1 MINYFINNEN
11 MKINILLPY
20 KEKFDENKAS
30 SVSITVRNNLYHS
43 KYLNQIKVFG
53 QNVDNPLF
61 KDNFVGFKY
70 SILSLK
76 SKNKYL
82 ANEMLKIIT
91 KDSDK
96 NQLIE
101 IHNRP
106 YLLQEITRGNKFPVS
121 LFFHNDPQ
129 KMKGSKSIRER
140 KYILSK
146 CAAIFC
152 VSDFI
157 KKKFL
162 EGVNESFQKVHV
174 LYNGVE
180 KKHKKFP
187 IKKKEILFVGRLVI
201 EKGVHFYVDAIKDI
215 AQKYPDWSFGVIGSF
230 KLGGN
235 KHRNFYSDDI
245 IKKIKVIG
253 PQAQF
258 YGFKN
263 QEFVEDKMK
272 SASIVVIPSI
282 WEEPFGLVAAEA
294 MSNGAC
300 IIASKVGG
308 IPEIIKDNGILIDK
322 INLKKLSSKINFLIE
337 NDKVRE
343 YYQRKA
349 WKNFELSSEMSSL
362 RLDNFRKFIISNY
375 F

>member
-1 MINYFINNEN
+1 

-20 KEKFDENKAS
+20 KERFDQNQAS
-30 SVSITVRNNLYHS
+30 SVSITVRNNLLHTN
-43 KYLNQIKVFG
+43 YLNQIKIFG
-53 QNVDNPLF
+53 QNVENPLF
-61 KDNFVGFKY
+61 KNNFVGLKY
-70 SILSLK
+70 SILSFK
-76 SKNKYL
+76 SKNKFL
-82 ANEMLKIIT
+82 AHKMLKKIS
-91 KDSDK
+91 KELDK

-106 YLLQEITRGNKFPVS
+106 YLVEEIIRGNKFPVS

-129 KMKGSKSIRER
+129 TMRGSKSVRER
-140 KYILSK
+140 ENILSK
-146 CAAIFC
+146 CAGIFC
-152 VSDFI
+152 VSEFI

-162 EGVNESFQKVHV
+162 EGVNENFQKVHV

-180 KKHKKFP
+180 KKLKKFP

-201 EKGVHFYVDAIKDI
+201 EKGVHLYVDAIKEI
-215 AQKYPDWSFGVIGSF
+215 AQKYPEWSFGIIGSS
-230 KLGGN
+230 KLGDN
-235 KHRNFYSDDI
+235 KHRNFYSDYI
-245 IKKIKVIG
+245 IKKTKAIG
-253 PQAQF
+253 HQAQF

-263 QEFVEDKMK
+263 QEFVEEKMK
-272 SASIVVIPSI
+272 NASIVVIPST

-322 INLKKLSSKINFLIE
+322 INLKKLSSKIEFLIK
-337 NDKVRE
+337 NNHVRE
-343 YYQRKA
+343 NYQRKA
-349 WKNFELSSEMSSL
+349 WKNFRLSSEVSSEK
-362 RLDNFRKFIISNY
+362 LDHFREQISSKY

>member
-1 MINYFINNEN
+1 

-20 KEKFDENKAS
+20 KEKFDENKAP
-30 SVSITVRNNLYHS
+30 SVSITVRNNLLHS
-43 KYLNQIKVFG
+43 NYLNQIKIFG
-53 QNVDNPLF
+53 QNVETPLF
-61 KDNFVGFKY
+61 KDNFIGLKY
-70 SILSLK
+70 SILSFK
-76 SKNKYL
+76 SKNKFL
-82 ANEMLKIIT
+82 AYEMMKIIS
-91 KDSDK
+91 KDLDK

-106 YLLQEITRGNKFPVS
+106 YLVEDIVRRNKFPVS

-129 KMKGSKSIRER
+129 TMKGSKSIKEREN
-140 KYILSK
+140 ILAK

-152 VSDFI
+152 VSEFI

-162 EGVNESFQKVHV
+162 DGINEDFQKVHV
-174 LYNGVE
+174 LYNGIE
-180 KKHKKFP
+180 RKLKTFP
-187 IKKKEILFVGRLVI
+187 IKKKEILFVGRLII
-201 EKGVHFYVDAIKDI
+201 EKGVHLYVDAIKGI
-215 AQKYPDWSFGVIGSF
+215 AVKYPEWSFGLIGSS
-230 KLGGN
+230 KLGDN
-235 KHRNFYSDDI
+235 KHRNTYSDDI
-245 IKKIKVIG
+245 IKKMKAIG
-253 PQAQF
+253 SQAQF

-263 QEFVEDKMK
+263 QEFVEEKMK

-322 INLKKLSSKINFLIE
+322 INLKKLSSKIDILIKDNELRE
-337 NDKVRE
+337 N
-343 YYQRKA
+343 YQIKA
-349 WKNFELSSEMSSL
+349 WINFELSSEISSQK
-362 RLDNFRKFIISNY
+362 LDHFREFISSKY

>member
-1 MINYFINNEN
+1 

-20 KEKFDENKAS
+20 KEKFDKNRAS
-30 SVSITVRNNLYHS
+30 SVSITVRNNLLYS
-43 KYLNQIKVFG
+43 NYLNQIKIFG
-53 QNVDNPLF
+53 QNVDNPIF

-70 SILSLK
+70 PILSFK

-82 ANEMLKIIT
+82 AKEMLKIIT

-106 YLLQEITRGNKFPVS
+106 YLLEEIIREIKFPVS

-129 KMKGSKSIRER
+129 TMKGSKSIRER
-140 KYILSK
+140 ENILLK
-146 CAAIFC
+146 CAAVFC

-162 EGVNESFQKVHV
+162 EGVTKNFHKVHV

-180 KKHKKFP
+180 KKLKKFP
-187 IKKKEILFVGRLVI
+187 KKKKEILFVGRIVI

-215 AQKYPDWSFGVIGSF
+215 AQKYPDWSFGIIGSF
-230 KLGGN
+230 KLGDN
-235 KHRNFYSDDI
+235 KNRNFYSDDI
-245 IKKIKVIG
+245 IKKMKVIG
-253 PQAQF
+253 AQAQF

-263 QEFVEDKMK
+263 QEFVQEKMK

-322 INLKKLSSKINFLIE
+322 ISLKKLSSKIEFLILNNKLRE
-337 NDKVRE
+337 N
-343 YYQRKA
+343 YQRKA

-362 RLDNFRKFIISNY
+362 KLDRFRELIISNY